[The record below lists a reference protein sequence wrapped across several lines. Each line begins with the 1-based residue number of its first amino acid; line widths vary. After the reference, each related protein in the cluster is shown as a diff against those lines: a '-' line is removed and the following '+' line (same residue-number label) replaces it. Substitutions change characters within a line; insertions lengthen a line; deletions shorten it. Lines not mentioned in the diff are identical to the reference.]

1 MKKYIFSVLMAA
13 MAAFT
18 FISCEDVPEPYTLP
32 TQPGAPTTPEVAT
45 QGTEASPYTVTDA
58 KTVKTGTSKYIKGYI
73 VGYVPDKALNEAIF
87 GDASSAAT
95 APTNLLLAAKAD
107 EKEVNNCMPIQLPA
121 GDLRTAL
128 NLKDNPGNLKKE
140 LLICGDILSYFG
152 AIGLKSPVYAKI
164 DGKEIGKKPGDTTPG
179 TDLKGEAK
187 GDGSEANPFNSV
199 AAQKYAA
206 ALEIDKATDK
216 EFYIKGKVQSIK
228 EQFGAQFG
236 NGSFYIADDANSTQ
250 FLIFRTLYF
259 GGEKWKEGDM
269 TLKEGDEIVVCA
281 KLINYKGKGTTNTP
295 ETNQGGK
302 LISVNGKTGAGGGE
316 VKPDPETP
324 DTPASG
330 NIEMTDATI
339 QSGKSGDVELATNG
353 YGSQKVDQE
362 ATWYTWKIGDITF
375 KGAKIAISEGKN
387 GKGIQMQ
394 GDAADATKQGFLF
407 NVTAFAK
414 EIKTVTILFSTK
426 ATSTYAPS
434 YTFYAAKAANG
445 KDTAIKGK
453 TTNEVS
459 GDFKTYTET
468 FDLSAQ
474 NVKHFTLSNNTK
486 GALYIEKIIITL
498 K

>member
-1 MKKYIFSVLMAA
+1 MAA

-58 KTVKTGTSKYIKGYI
+58 KTVKTGTGKYIKGYI

-87 GDASSAAT
+87 GDASSAET
-95 APTNLLLAAKAD
+95 APTNILLAAKAD

-140 LLICGDILSYFG
+140 LIICGNIETYFG
-152 AIGLKSPVYAKI
+152 ATGLKSATYAKI
-164 DGKEIGKKPGDTTPG
+164 NGKEIGKKPGDTTPG

-199 AAQKYAA
+199 AAQKYTA
-206 ALEIDKATDK
+206 ALEAGKATDK

-228 EQFGAQFG
+228 EQFSASYG

-250 FLIFRTLYF
+250 FYIFRIYYF

-281 KLINYKGKGTTNTP
+281 KLINYMGNTP

-302 LISVNGKTGAGGGE
+302 LISVNGKTSGEGGS
-316 VKPDPETP
+316 ETP
-324 DTPASG
+324 DTPSKPD
-330 NIEMTDATI
+330 TPAT
-339 QSGKSGDVELATNG
+339 G
-353 YGSQKVDQE
+353 
-362 ATWYTWKIGDITF
+362 
-375 KGAKIAISEGKN
+375 EGLTID
-387 GKGIQMQ
+387 G
-394 GDAADATKQGFLF
+394 T
-407 NVTAFAK
+407 
-414 EIKTVTILFSTK
+414 TV
-426 ATSTYAPS
+426 
-434 YTFYAAKAANG
+434 
-445 KDTAIKGK
+445 
-453 TTNEVS
+453 
-459 GDFKTYTET
+459 
-468 FDLSAQ
+468 
-474 NVKHFTLSNNTK
+474 TLSNAAATTTGASVELDLNAAGLVNQAAVETVKFSDGSTVTFDANGQENGPKFYTNTK
-486 GALYIEKIIITL
+486 GVRVYANNKLIFKGIKKIKQIVMTCDSYNGTNYVGNATATIEFSGTTATYTNLFTETTGGGVQLRVKTIKIVYSE
-498 K
+498 

>member
-18 FISCEDVPEPYTLP
+18 FSSCEDVPEPYTLP

-58 KTVKTGTSKYIKGYI
+58 KTVKTGTGKYIKGYI
-73 VGYVPDKALNEAIF
+73 VGYVPGMALNEAVF
-87 GDASSAAT
+87 GDASSAET
-95 APTNLLLAAKAD
+95 APTNILLAAKAD

-140 LLICGDILSYFG
+140 LLICGNIETYFK
-152 AIGLKSPVYAKI
+152 ATGLKSATYAKI

-179 TDLKGEAK
+179 TGTEIKGEAK

-199 AAQKYAA
+199 AAQTKAA
-206 ALEIDKATDK
+206 SLEADKATDK
-216 EFYIKGKVQSIK
+216 EYYIKGKIQEIK
-228 EQFGAQFG
+228 FQYSTKYGTA
-236 NGSFYIADDANSTQ
+236 SVYIADDANSTK
-250 FLIFRTLYF
+250 FYVFGVRYF

-281 KLINYKGKGTTNTP
+281 KLINFKGNTP

-302 LISVNGKTGAGGGE
+302 LISVNGKTSAGGGE

-324 DTPASG
+324 DTPAGG
-330 NIEMTDATI
+330 NIDMTDATI
-339 QSGKSGDVELATNG
+339 QSGKSGDVELVTNG

-407 NVTAFAK
+407 NATAFAK

-453 TTNEVS
+453 STNEVS

>member
-1 MKKYIFSVLMAA
+1 MVA

-58 KTVKTGTSKYIKGYI
+58 KTVKTGTGKYIKGYI

-87 GDASSAAT
+87 GDASSAET
-95 APTNLLLAAKAD
+95 APTNILLAAKAD

-140 LLICGDILSYFG
+140 LIICGNIETYFG
-152 AIGLKSPVYAKI
+152 ATGLKSATYAKI
-164 DGKEIGKKPGDTTPG
+164 NGKEIGKKPGDTTPG

-199 AAQKYAA
+199 AAQKYTA
-206 ALEIDKATDK
+206 ALEAGKATDK

-228 EQFGAQFG
+228 EQFSASYG

-250 FLIFRTLYF
+250 FYIFRIYYF

-281 KLINYKGKGTTNTP
+281 KLINYMGNTP

-302 LISVNGKTGAGGGE
+302 LISVNGKTSAGGGE
-316 VKPDPETP
+316 VKPDPDPKPDPTPGEVATGENGGFETWADGKP
-324 DTPASG
+324 TNWKTVSTAG
-330 NIEMTDATI
+330 NATLSQSEDAH
-339 QSGKSGDVELATNG
+339 SGKYSVKVGGSASANKRLG
-353 YGSQKVDQE
+353 Y
-362 ATWYTWKIGDITF
+362 
-375 KGAKIAISEGKN
+375 
-387 GKGIQMQ
+387 
-394 GDAADATKQGFLF
+394 
-407 NVTAFAK
+407 K
-414 EIKTVTILFSTK
+414 E
-426 ATSTYAPS
+426 
-434 YTFYAAKAANG
+434 
-445 KDTAIKGK
+445 
-453 TTNEVS
+453 
-459 GDFKTYTET
+459 
-468 FDLSAQ
+468 
-474 NVKHFTLSNNTK
+474 
-486 GALYIEKIIITL
+486 ITL
-498 K
+498 KAGEYKVKFYAKAVTEKGASVRPGIVPVTDGKAGDYIYGEYVNELKNTEWKLVEQTLTISTDGTYCFVIMNAKKPGGDVLIDDFTVTFGSTAIIK

>member
-18 FISCEDVPEPYTLP
+18 FSSCEDVPEPYTLP
-32 TQPGAPTTPEVAT
+32 NQPEAPGENTDPNQKGSESNPYTVAEAIALIKAGTAPSTAVCVKGKITAVTFFNATYSSLSYNIADEGSSEVIEVYSGKGKDGANFSSKDDLKVGQTVVVKGIVKAFTKNDGTIVNEIDKNSTIISIENAGTTTPDTPATGKGSLSDPYNVAEAIAAIKAGTAPTTQVYLTGIISDVAFYNDQYKSIT
-45 QGTEASPYTVTDA
+45 Y
-58 KTVKTGTSKYIKGYI
+58 YIS
-73 VGYVPDKALNEAIF
+73 D
-87 GDASSAAT
+87 
-95 APTNLLLAAKAD
+95 
-107 EKEVNNCMPIQLPA
+107 
-121 GDLRTAL
+121 
-128 NLKDNPGNLKKE
+128 
-140 LLICGDILSYFG
+140 
-152 AIGLKSPVYAKI
+152 
-164 DGKEIGKKPGDTTPG
+164 DGKSKDMQVYSGKGLNGADFASKE
-179 TDLKGEAK
+179 DLKVGQKVTILGKIMKFVDKNNKEIMEVDKTSSIVKIEGE
-187 GDGSEANPFNSV
+187 
-199 AAQKYAA
+199 
-206 ALEIDKATDK
+206 
-216 EFYIKGKVQSIK
+216 
-228 EQFGAQFG
+228 
-236 NGSFYIADDANSTQ
+236 
-250 FLIFRTLYF
+250 
-259 GGEKWKEGDM
+259 
-269 TLKEGDEIVVCA
+269 
-281 KLINYKGKGTTNTP
+281 
-295 ETNQGGK
+295 
-302 LISVNGKTGAGGGE
+302 GAGGGE
-316 VKPDPETP
+316 VKPDPTP
-324 DTPASG
+324 DTPAGG
-330 NIEMTDATI
+330 NIDMTDATI

-407 NVTAFAK
+407 NATAFAK

-453 TTNEVS
+453 STNEVS

>member
-1 MKKYIFSVLMAA
+1 MVA

-58 KTVKTGTSKYIKGYI
+58 KTVKTGTGKYIKGYI

-87 GDASSAAT
+87 GDASSAET
-95 APTNLLLAAKAD
+95 APTNILLAAKAD

-140 LLICGDILSYFG
+140 LIICGNIETYFG
-152 AIGLKSPVYAKI
+152 ATGLKSATYAKI
-164 DGKEIGKKPGDTTPG
+164 NGKEIGKKPGDTTPG

-199 AAQKYAA
+199 AAQKYTA
-206 ALEIDKATDK
+206 ALEAGKATDK

-228 EQFGAQFG
+228 EQFSASYG

-250 FLIFRTLYF
+250 FYIFRIYYF

-281 KLINYKGKGTTNTP
+281 KLINYMGNTP

-302 LISVNGKTGAGGGE
+302 LISVNGKTSAGGGE
-316 VKPDPETP
+316 VKPDPTP
-324 DTPASG
+324 DTPATG
-330 NIEMTDATI
+330 DAMNISSI
-339 QSGKSGDVELATNG
+339 VSGKTSSEDLPENA
-353 YGSQKVDQE
+353 YGSQVAATE
-362 ATWYTWKIGDITF
+362 STWYSWKFDNIAYSGARICKANGDFT
-375 KGAKIAISEGKN
+375 GTL
-387 GKGIQMQ
+387 QLQ
-394 GDAADATKQGFLF
+394 GNASDTAKQGFLF
-407 NVTAFAK
+407 NSTAFSK
-414 EIKTVTILFSTK
+414 DIKSITIVVKGLRNMTRLQYSVYTMVLLPILRQMLSRVLTPK
-426 ATSTYAPS
+426 RQAAPS
-434 YTFYAAKAANG
+434 IRSLLPTTSAA
-445 KDTAIKGK
+445 
-453 TTNEVS
+453 
-459 GDFKTYTET
+459 
-468 FDLSAQ
+468 
-474 NVKHFTLSNNTK
+474 
-486 GALYIEKIIITL
+486 
-498 K
+498 

>member
-1 MKKYIFSVLMAA
+1 MAA

-58 KTVKTGTSKYIKGYI
+58 KTVKTGTGKYIKGYI

-87 GDASSAAT
+87 GDASSAET
-95 APTNLLLAAKAD
+95 APTNILLAAKAD

-140 LLICGDILSYFG
+140 LIICGNIETYFG
-152 AIGLKSPVYAKI
+152 ATGLKSATYAKI
-164 DGKEIGKKPGDTTPG
+164 NGKEIGKKPGDTTPG

-199 AAQKYAA
+199 AAQKYTA
-206 ALEIDKATDK
+206 ALEAGKATDK

-228 EQFGAQFG
+228 EQFSASYG

-250 FLIFRTLYF
+250 FYIFRIYYF

-281 KLINYKGKGTTNTP
+281 KLINYMGNTP

-302 LISVNGKTGAGGGE
+302 LISVNGKTSAGGGE
-316 VKPDPETP
+316 VKPDPDPKPDPTPGEVATGENGGFETWADGKP
-324 DTPASG
+324 TNWKTASTAG
-330 NIEMTDATI
+330 NATLSQSEDAH
-339 QSGKSGDVELATNG
+339 SGKYSVKVGGSANANKRLG
-353 YGSQKVDQE
+353 Y
-362 ATWYTWKIGDITF
+362 
-375 KGAKIAISEGKN
+375 
-387 GKGIQMQ
+387 
-394 GDAADATKQGFLF
+394 
-407 NVTAFAK
+407 K
-414 EIKTVTILFSTK
+414 E
-426 ATSTYAPS
+426 
-434 YTFYAAKAANG
+434 
-445 KDTAIKGK
+445 
-453 TTNEVS
+453 
-459 GDFKTYTET
+459 
-468 FDLSAQ
+468 
-474 NVKHFTLSNNTK
+474 
-486 GALYIEKIIITL
+486 ITL
-498 K
+498 KAGEYKVKFYTKAVTEKGASVRPGIVPVTDGKAGDYIYGEYVNELKNTEWKLVEQTLTISADGTYCFVIMNAKKPGGDVLIDDFTVTFGSTAIIK

>member
-58 KTVKTGTSKYIKGYI
+58 KTVKTGTGKYIKGYI

-87 GDASSAAT
+87 GDASSAET
-95 APTNLLLAAKAD
+95 APTNILLAAKAD

-140 LLICGDILSYFG
+140 LIICGNIENYFG
-152 AIGLKSPVYAKI
+152 ATGLKSPVYAKI

-199 AAQKYAA
+199 AAQKYTA
-206 ALEIDKATDK
+206 ALEAGKATDK

-228 EQFGAQFG
+228 EQFSASYG

-250 FLIFRTLYF
+250 FYIFRIYYF

-281 KLINYKGKGTTNTP
+281 KLINYMGNTP

-302 LISVNGKTGAGGGE
+302 LISVNGKTSAGGGE
-316 VKPDPETP
+316 VKPDPDPKPDPTPGEVATGENGGFETWADGKP
-324 DTPASG
+324 TNWKTASTAG
-330 NIEMTDATI
+330 NATLSQSEDAH
-339 QSGKSGDVELATNG
+339 SGKYSVKVGGSASANKRLG
-353 YGSQKVDQE
+353 Y
-362 ATWYTWKIGDITF
+362 
-375 KGAKIAISEGKN
+375 
-387 GKGIQMQ
+387 
-394 GDAADATKQGFLF
+394 
-407 NVTAFAK
+407 K
-414 EIKTVTILFSTK
+414 E
-426 ATSTYAPS
+426 
-434 YTFYAAKAANG
+434 
-445 KDTAIKGK
+445 
-453 TTNEVS
+453 
-459 GDFKTYTET
+459 
-468 FDLSAQ
+468 
-474 NVKHFTLSNNTK
+474 
-486 GALYIEKIIITL
+486 ITL
-498 K
+498 KAGEYKVKFYAKAVTEKGASVRPGIVPVTDGKAGDYIYGEYVNELKNTEWKLVEQTLTISADGTYCFVIMNAKKPGGDVLIDDFTVTFGSTAIIK

>member
-18 FISCEDVPEPYTLP
+18 FSSCEDVPAPYTQP

-87 GDASSAAT
+87 GDASSAET
-95 APTNLLLAAKAD
+95 APTNILLAAKAD

-128 NLKDNPGNLKKE
+128 NLKNNPGNLKKE
-140 LLICGDILSYFG
+140 LIICGNIETYFG

-179 TDLKGEAK
+179 SDLKGEAK

-199 AAQKYAA
+199 AAQKYTA
-206 ALEIDKATDK
+206 ALEAGKATDK
-216 EFYIKGKVQSIK
+216 EFYIKGKIQSIK
-228 EQFGAQFG
+228 DQFSAQYG
-236 NGSFYIADDANSTQ
+236 NASVYIADDANSTQ
-250 FLIFRTLYF
+250 FYIFRIYYF

-281 KLINYKGKGTTNTP
+281 KLINYMGNTP

-302 LISVNGKTGAGGGE
+302 LISVNGKTSAGGGE
-316 VKPDPETP
+316 VKPDPEAP
-324 DTPASG
+324 DTPAGG
-330 NIEMTDATI
+330 NIDMTDATI
-339 QSGKSGDVELATNG
+339 QSGKSGDVELVTNG

-394 GDAADATKQGFLF
+394 GDAADATRQGFLF
-407 NVTAFAK
+407 NATAFAK

-426 ATSTYAPS
+426 ANSTYAPS

-453 TTNEVS
+453 STNEVS

>member
-18 FISCEDVPEPYTLP
+18 FSSCEDVPEPYTLP

-58 KTVKTGTSKYIKGYI
+58 KTVKTGTGKYIKGYI
-73 VGYVPDKALNEAIF
+73 VGYVPGMALNEAVF
-87 GDASSAAT
+87 GDASSAET
-95 APTNLLLAAKAD
+95 APTNILLAAKAD
-107 EKEVNNCMPIQLPA
+107 EKEVNNCIPIQLPA

-140 LLICGDILSYFG
+140 LLICGNIETYFK
-152 AIGLKSPVYAKI
+152 ATGLKSATYAKI

-179 TDLKGEAK
+179 TGTEIKGEAK

-199 AAQKYAA
+199 AAQTKAA
-206 ALEIDKATDK
+206 SLEADKATDK
-216 EFYIKGKVQSIK
+216 EYYIKGKIQEIK
-228 EQFGAQFG
+228 FQYSTKYGTA
-236 NGSFYIADDANSTQ
+236 SVYIADDANSTK
-250 FLIFRTLYF
+250 FYVFGVRYF

-281 KLINYKGKGTTNTP
+281 KLINFKGNTP

-302 LISVNGKTGAGGGE
+302 LISVNGKTSAGGGE

-324 DTPASG
+324 DTPAGG
-330 NIEMTDATI
+330 NIDMTDATI
-339 QSGKSGDVELATNG
+339 QSGKSGDVELVTNG

-407 NVTAFAK
+407 NATAFAK

-453 TTNEVS
+453 STNEVS